1 MTPLRPQIVA
11 AASISPVGQIG
22 VGPTERSLRRFV
34 VLAVSILA
42 LWVGASPAA
51 ASADRPASAMRVLEQ
66 GVLAKVN
73 ALRRRHGLVPLRL
86 CSGLAAAARRHST
99 EMASRGYFG
108 HSSASGA
115 SFDRRIARFY
125 PMGGRHYWSIGEN
138 LLWSSPD
145 VDAAGALS
153 AWLNSAEHRKN
164 MLMARWREIGL
175 AAVHLASAPGAYG
188 GRAVTI
194 LTADFGVRR

>member
-11 AASISPVGQIG
+11 AASVSPVGQAA
-22 VGPTERSLRRFV
+22 VGPIERSLRRCV
-34 VLAVSILA
+34 ALAVSILG
-42 LWVGASPAA
+42 LWVGGSPAA
-51 ASADRPASAMRVLEQ
+51 ASADRPVSAMRVLER
-66 GVLAKVN
+66 GVLANVN
-73 ALRRRHGLVPLRL
+73 ALRRKHGLVPLRL
-86 CSGLAAAARRHST
+86 CSGLAAAARQHSI
-99 EMASRGYFG
+99 EMASGGYFA

-145 VDAAGALS
+145 VDAARALRT
-153 AWLNSAEHRKN
+153 WLDSSGHRKN

-175 AAVHLASAPGAYG
+175 AAVHVASAPGAYG